1 MHAKGAD
8 TIVLQLGSQNLRV
21 GFATDQPITVPNV
34 IAYITAGQPKPI
46 VQPFDAES
54 LFRACN
60 IVQEYLSTVGCLKET
75 KPKILLPKKRSKR
88 KNEVLIE
95 APVPM
100 ETECVVEFPYRIP
113 DVASRPNC
121 LIGEDALN
129 IASTEPYV
137 KHWPI
142 LRGHLNVNEFQSLQS
157 VLSDLERIIEHT
169 LSRKLR
175 VPRERFDR
183 ISVVLL
189 IPDLFYR
196 YQIRALVDLL
206 LRTLGFRSIF
216 LLQESVAALYGAG
229 VPSACVVDIGAEQ
242 VTVVCIDEG
251 VLLPVSVVTQTTAGR
266 SADQLLLKLL
276 RPDSVSGEE
285 LRAAE
290 TLKMRCSRFIQQDNE
305 ESITW
310 FINPGEAVR
319 LNSYNTALT
328 ISAHSLFHP
337 SLLTIAMPTK
347 KTSLVLHPSLA
358 YDIDDY
364 LEDLA
369 EGRKSE
375 ESVAPVHSEVK
386 PLSLDSLIIKSIC
399 AVPSGEI
406 RKKLAN
412 NVLLTGGGAMIPDI
426 VEVLEDRLINCF
438 PETADIERVE
448 VRVSIT
454 HSDSD
459 GNKETVSALN
469 LKWVG
474 GTVIP
479 MIEAAKELWV
489 TRSRWVGTWEPTLAK
504 EELRVNLMA
513 SDSIVEAAEE
523 CKKWRKDRPLEGGV
537 RHIKEKSTFNW

>member
-21 GFATDQPITVPNV
+21 GFATEQPITVPNV
-34 IAYITAGQPKPI
+34 IAYLSSTPPRPT
-46 VQPFDAES
+46 VQPYDAES

-60 IVQEYLSTVGCLKET
+60 IVQEYLSSVGYLKET
-75 KPKILLPKKRSKR
+75 KPKILFPKKRSKR
-88 KNEVLIE
+88 KNELQQDE
-95 APVPM
+95 PVPM
-100 ETECVVEFPYRIP
+100 ETECVVDFPFRFT
-113 DVASRPNC
+113 DTSTRPIC

-129 IASTEPYV
+129 IPSSEPYV
-137 KHWPI
+137 RHWPI
-142 LRGHLNVNEFQSLQS
+142 LRGHLNVSESQSMQS

-175 VPRERFDR
+175 VPRDRFDR

-196 YQIRALVDLL
+196 YQVRALVDLV
-206 LRTLGFRSIF
+206 LRTLGFRSVF

-242 VTVVCIDEG
+242 VTVTCVDEG

-276 RPDSVSGEE
+276 RPDSVSSEE

-290 TLKMRCSRFIQQDNE
+290 ALKIRCSRFIQQDNE
-305 ESITW
+305 DPVTW
-310 FINPGEAVR
+310 QPNPVETVR
-319 LNSYNTALT
+319 LNSYNAALT

-337 SLLTIAMPTK
+337 SLLTIAMPVR

-375 ESVAPVHSEVK
+375 DSVTPVPPEVK

-399 AVPSGEI
+399 AVPSGDI

-412 NVLLTGGGAMIPDI
+412 QIILSGGGAMIPDI

-438 PETADIERVE
+438 PESADIERVE
-448 VRVSIT
+448 VRVSTT

-459 GNKETVSALN
+459 GNKETVSALS

-489 TRSRWVGTWEPTLAK
+489 TRSRWVGTWDPTLAK
-504 EELRVNLMA
+504 EELRVNLMS
-513 SDSIVEAAEE
+513 SDSMVEAAEE
-523 CKKWRKDRPLEGGV
+523 CRKWRKDRPLEGGV